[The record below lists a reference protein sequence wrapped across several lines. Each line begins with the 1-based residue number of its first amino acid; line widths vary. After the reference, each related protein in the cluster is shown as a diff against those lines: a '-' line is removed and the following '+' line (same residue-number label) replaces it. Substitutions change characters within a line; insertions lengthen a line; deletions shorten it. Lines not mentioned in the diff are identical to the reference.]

1 MRRPRWGRSV
11 TFFGSNGANTESPPA
26 SEEQAE
32 TDGAAGP
39 GGGGGKSPRRWGGG
53 GNGGK
58 GPEGGGSTP
67 SGDGRGVVVCGSDR
81 PMLRV
86 VTELVSSGEHVTAI
100 VNPDSRHF
108 ERIGELGAQVIGVRV
123 LSEAVL
129 RRAGIDAAADSAVSA
144 RALVLL
150 DADDVRNVHTALTAR
165 DMDPNLR
172 IIIQMVN
179 PRLGGQLHELL
190 GDCVVISG
198 PSLAAPAFVA
208 DALEDDELTWVDL
221 GGRRMVAGPADLI
234 REPHLTVLADTTSS
248 ATPELLPTESHDP
261 TGDIVLGTGVRPV
274 WRTRDVRRAGWLM
287 ATRDVIDRRVRTIVA
302 VMAGL
307 VVVGTALTHWIANID
322 WIRALYLA
330 AGAVTS
336 AGIEDDTF
344 SNASPGAKIAAVV
357 VQLTGIVLMALL
369 TAVIVD
375 SLIGARL
382 SRVIGGVRG
391 RPRNHVIV
399 CGLGTVGARVL
410 EILSERGVAVV
421 GVEHD
426 EDAPGVQT
434 AHRLRIP
441 VIIGDSS
448 NEETL
453 RSAGVQRCKSML
465 AITNGDITN
474 LETAMVVHELNPDA
488 RITMRMFDHDLAQ
501 RVERQLGLGHSRSVS
516 MLVAPAIAAAAANRR
531 SQTTVPAGRRV
542 LLLTEVTVEP
552 NSVAVGKRLGELD
565 EANGL
570 RVLARLEGSGPW
582 DWSPAFDK
590 TVEPGTRIA
599 VAGTRSGLA
608 RLLLATRAPHRTGAS
623 GRMDP

>member
-1 MRRPRWGRSV
+1 M
-11 TFFGSNGANTESPPA
+11 
-26 SEEQAE
+26 
-32 TDGAAGP
+32 D
-39 GGGGGKSPRRWGGG
+39 
-53 GNGGK
+53 
-58 GPEGGGSTP
+58 
-67 SGDGRGVVVCGSDR
+67 DRGVVVIGSDR
-81 PMLRV
+81 TMLRV

-100 VNPDSRHF
+100 VNPDSRHY
-108 ERIGELGAQVIGVRV
+108 ERIGELGAQVMGVRV
-123 LSEAVL
+123 ISESVL
-129 RRAGIDAAADSAVSA
+129 RRAGIDTADDSALSA

-165 DMDPNLR
+165 DMDAKLR
-172 IIIQMVN
+172 IVIQMVN

-208 DALEDDELTWVDL
+208 DALEDDELTWVEL

-234 REPHLTVLADTTSS
+234 RDPHLTRLADTTSS
-248 ATPELLPTESHDP
+248 ATPELLPTGSSDP
-261 TGDIVLGTGVRPV
+261 DGDIVLGTGVRPV

-287 ATRDVIDRRVRTIVA
+287 ATRDILDRRVRTIAA

-307 VVVGTALTHWIANID
+307 VIAGTALTHWIANVE

-344 SNASPGAKIAAVV
+344 SNASPWAKIAAVI

-391 RPRNHVIV
+391 RPRNHVVV

-410 EILSERGVAVV
+410 EILVERGVAVV
-421 GVEHD
+421 GVEQD

-434 AHRLRIP
+434 AHRLRVP

-453 RSAGVQRCKSML
+453 RSAGVQRCQSVL

-474 LETAMVVHELNPDA
+474 LESAMVVHELNPDA

-516 MLVAPAIAAAAANRR
+516 MLVAPAIAAAVANRR

-542 LLLTEVTVEP
+542 LLLTEVAVEP
-552 NSVAVGKRLGELD
+552 DSVAVGKRLGELD
-565 EANGL
+565 ETGGL
-570 RVLARLEGSGPW
+570 RVLARLESGGPW
-582 DWSPAFDK
+582 DWAPAFDQ
-590 TVEPGTRIA
+590 VVQPGTRIA

-608 RLLLATRAPHRTGAS
+608 RLLLATRAPHRSGAS
-623 GRMDP
+623 GRIEP